1 VHRLNPKYVDMRLL
15 NAETKELVQFL
26 PNKIPPYAI
35 LSHTWSSDPNE
46 EVLFLDIGKEE
57 AKPAYEHKV
66 APACKKALKR
76 GFGYVWIDTCCIDK
90 SSSAELQEAINSM
103 FNWYSQSSICF
114 VYLEDVPSKADEST
128 DSEIEDDL
136 ITESRWFT
144 RGWTLQE
151 LIAPGNVIFYSKSWD
166 KLGTRESLASSI
178 SEKTKIGKGILA
190 ESRPGATQYNLSSRS
205 VANRMSWAAFR
216 ETTRPED
223 IAYCLL
229 GIFDVN
235 MPLLYGEGEKKA
247 FHRLQ
252 EEILKNSDDQSLLA
266 WTAPRLDR
274 RRAEEFHDPLADR
287 RRAEEFHG
295 PLAKHPIE
303 FQDASNIAPLP
314 GVPDTYF
321 LTSSGLRID
330 LLVVPSDCLPF
341 QKGVWGVLRCHYAN
355 DFTGPLAIPLE
366 PLPWQGSQVYARKNA
381 DLITIDRSKLTN
393 RDIFQNGPFAEQD
406 RAYPQNQTIIIHR
419 NPKPLTDDCESLYL
433 ESWPNDCTLIQAIP
447 EKRWNSESRIMISDD
462 YDVTHV
468 FIFEHVSSKT
478 RFAVVFGYSFRFPEP
493 TLAQV
498 KVFKLDP
505 GMLSSKPWLQH
516 GKSVPWMDWEW
527 EDEHY
532 EDQVDTAFWYD
543 SKGVGQG
550 VGAALR
556 KGHIMGVP
564 FFVINIER
572 ITGSAAEVGAEF
584 AEYSD

>member
-1 VHRLNPKYVDMRLL
+1 
-15 NAETKELVQFL
+15 LV
-26 PNKIPPYAI
+26 
-35 LSHTWSSDPNE
+35 
-46 EVLFLDIGKEE
+46 
-57 AKPAYEHKV
+57 
-66 APACKKALKR
+66 
-76 GFGYVWIDTCCIDK
+76 
-90 SSSAELQEAINSM
+90 
-103 FNWYSQSSICF
+103 
-114 VYLEDVPSKADEST
+114 
-128 DSEIEDDL
+128 
-136 ITESRWFT
+136 TESRWFT

-178 SEKTKIGKGILA
+178 SEKTKIGKGILTD
-190 ESRPGATQYNLSSRS
+190 SKPGAIQYTLSSRS
-205 VANRMSWAAFR
+205 VANRMSWAALR

-274 RRAEEFHDPLADR
+274 RSAK
-287 RRAEEFHG
+287 EFHG
-295 PLAKHPIE
+295 PLAEHPIE
-303 FQDASNIAPLP
+303 FQDASNITPLP

-341 QKGVWGVLRCHYAN
+341 QKGVWGVLRCHYAH

-393 RDIFQNGPFAEQD
+393 HDIFQNGPFAEQD
-406 RAYPQNQTIIIHR
+406 QAHPQNQTIIIHR
-419 NPKPLTDDCESLYL
+419 NPEPVTDDCENLYL

-447 EKRWNSESRIMISDD
+447 EKRWDSESRIMISDD

-468 FIFEHVSSKT
+468 FIFKHVSSKT
-478 RFAVVFGYSFRFPEP
+478 RFAVAFGYSFRFPEP

-505 GMLSSKPWLQH
+505 GMLSSKPWLQD

-527 EDEHY
+527 EDEHC
-532 EDQVDTAFWYD
+532 EDQVDTVFWYD

-572 ITGSAAEVGAEF
+572 ITGSAAEVGAEL